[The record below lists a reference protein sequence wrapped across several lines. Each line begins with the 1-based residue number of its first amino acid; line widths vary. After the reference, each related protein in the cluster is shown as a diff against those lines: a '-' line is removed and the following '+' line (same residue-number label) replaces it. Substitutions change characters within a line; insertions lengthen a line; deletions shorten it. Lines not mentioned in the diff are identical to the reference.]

1 MSKSILNYRKGDNI
15 LRIFFII
22 GLIYTFL
29 IDKLPI
35 NLLTKRLSRSLFGAK
50 LRLGAVIG
58 MIFVGVFA
66 GITFGGYSA
75 NLEPMYDSVYEDSD
89 SGTNLA
95 DLWIDNKTTVWSLD
109 QVQSLCFEAE
119 SSFPTGYHILDSC
132 EGRMVIN
139 GAMFHID
146 DDSEENVINSVW
158 HGISPDDEIDR
169 LWFPEGHSEG
179 YPASNADE
187 IVIDAHVKEALS
199 LELDDTILIGV
210 GNGSMNFTVVGFAYH
225 PLHIYMA
232 PEGSFFPPESGQY
245 VSGYLSHLGMQ
256 RLTGESLGSANTIM
270 FDIEG
275 TPSFDLPDTENYEG
289 NELDIAKSSLI
300 ESMVESGLDGRIR
313 DRGQVES
320 VEIMRQ
326 DLEGAKKMAAPF
338 TILIQF
344 IAAIT
349 IALSL
354 QRLVQSQTR
363 EIAILRTLGIPR
375 KSIMTGYLIAPIGI
389 GFVGCL
395 LGALAGPYGMN
406 GMLDFYEGIVGIPII
421 ERSIPLE
428 LYISII
434 GLTMIIVFISG
445 VFPAWKATRVDPLEV
460 LGGNSEIR
468 IGSNRLRSLTS
479 WLPSL
484 LGLSI
489 RSSLRKPA
497 RLGMTFLAVGISLML
512 AGSIQMMTVSLQ
524 DTIVGGLRDGQSW
537 DVQVYIQSDGE
548 SPVIDWAEENGATY
562 EIIIEAP
569 IGTIV
574 DSSDMQRSITLVGLN
589 SYSEGGSM
597 RNVEIIYGEIPTPE
611 MSVLQVIMD
620 EGSLE
625 MSGWS
630 IEQQYS
636 VLVGGSEIEVEV
648 VGSARGEISRTMFF
662 LQSDLANVIGINATS
677 VYLDLPAN
685 TQVDESLGEI
695 SNGIQERE
703 SLLRGIEDLLDQ
715 QTKILSAI
723 MGLGILFTIVVMFN
737 TMIMNIAERDFELAT
752 LRVLGAST
760 SSLGTMLLFESILI
774 GIIGGFIGILFAF
787 GGAISLASSISSWQF
802 FFPVVLVPSVAI
814 QLMIIVLL
822 ISVAMVPI
830 GIFRLRNMN
839 LVEKVKDLS

>member
-1 MSKSILNYRKGDNI
+1 
-15 LRIFFII
+15 
-22 GLIYTFL
+22 
-29 IDKLPI
+29 
-35 NLLTKRLSRSLFGAK
+35 
-50 LRLGAVIG
+50 

-89 SGTNLA
+89 TGANLA
-95 DLWIDNKTTVWSLD
+95 DLWIDNKTTVWSKD
-109 QVQSLCFEAE
+109 QVRSLCVEVE
-119 SSFPTGYHILDSC
+119 STWPTEYPILDSC

-139 GAMFHID
+139 GAMFHIGD
-146 DDSEENVINSVW
+146 NSEENIINSVW

-232 PEGSFFPPESGQY
+232 PEGSIFPPESGQY
-245 VSGYLSHLGMQ
+245 VTGYLSHLGMQ

-275 TPSFDLPDTENYEG
+275 TPSFDLPNTEKYEG
-289 NELDIAKSSLI
+289 DELDIAKSSLI
-300 ESMVESGLDGRIR
+300 ESMDESGLDGRIR

-326 DLEGAKKMAAPF
+326 DLEGVKKMTAPF

-389 GFVGCL
+389 GFVGSL
-395 LGALAGPYGMN
+395 LGALAGPYGVN

-434 GLTMIIVFISG
+434 SLTMIIVFISG
-445 VFPAWKATRVDPLEV
+445 VFPAWKATRIDPLEI

-468 IGSNRLRSLTS
+468 VGSNRLRSLTS

-497 RLGMTFLAVGISLML
+497 RLIMTFLAVGISLML
-512 AGSIQMMTVSLQ
+512 VGSIQMMTVSLQ

-548 SPVIDWAEENGATY
+548 SSVIDWADENGAFY

-574 DSSDMQRSITLVGLN
+574 DSSGMQRSITLVGLN
-589 SYSEGGSM
+589 SYSDSESM
-597 RNVEIIYGEIPTPE
+597 RNVELIDGEIPIPDS
-611 MSVLQVIMD
+611 SVLQVIMD

-630 IEQQYS
+630 INQRYLI
-636 VLVGGSEIEVEV
+636 LVGDSEIEVEV
-648 VGSARGEISRTMFF
+648 VGSARGEISRTIFF

-677 VYLDLPAN
+677 VYLDLPADI
-685 TQVDESLGEI
+685 QIDEGLGEI

-703 SLLRGIEDLLDQ
+703 SLLRGIEDLLEQ
-715 QTKILSAI
+715 QTQVLGAI
-723 MGLGILFTIVVMFN
+723 TGLGILFTLAVMFN
-737 TMIMNIAERDFELAT
+737 TMIMNLAERDFELAT

-774 GIIGGFIGILFAF
+774 GIIGGIIGILFAF
-787 GGAISLASSISSWQF
+787 GGAISLASSFSSWQLY
-802 FFPVVLVPSVAI
+802 FPVVFVPSIAI

-822 ISVAMVPI
+822 ISIAMVPI

>member
-1 MSKSILNYRKGDNI
+1 
-15 LRIFFII
+15 
-22 GLIYTFL
+22 
-29 IDKLPI
+29 
-35 NLLTKRLSRSLFGAK
+35 
-50 LRLGAVIG
+50 

-89 SGTNLA
+89 TGANLA
-95 DLWIDNKTTVWSLD
+95 DLWIDNKTTVWSKD
-109 QVQSLCFEAE
+109 QVRSLCVEVE
-119 SSFPTGYHILDSC
+119 STWPTEYPILDSC

-139 GAMFHID
+139 GAMFHIGD
-146 DDSEENVINSVW
+146 NSEENIINSVW

-232 PEGSFFPPESGQY
+232 PEGSIFPPESGQY
-245 VSGYLSHLGMQ
+245 VTGYLSHLGMQ

-275 TPSFDLPDTENYEG
+275 TPSFDLPNTEKYEG
-289 NELDIAKSSLI
+289 DELDIAKSSLI
-300 ESMVESGLDGRIR
+300 ESMDESGLDGRIR

-326 DLEGAKKMAAPF
+326 DLEGVKKMTAPF

-389 GFVGCL
+389 GFVGSL
-395 LGALAGPYGMN
+395 LGALAGPYGVN
-406 GMLDFYEGIVGIPII
+406 GMLDIYEGIVGIPII

-434 GLTMIIVFISG
+434 SLTMIIVFISG
-445 VFPAWKATRVDPLEV
+445 VFPAWKATRIDPLEI

-468 IGSNRLRSLTS
+468 VGSNRLRSLTS

-497 RLGMTFLAVGISLML
+497 RLIMTFLAVGISLML
-512 AGSIQMMTVSLQ
+512 VGSIQMMTVSLQ

-548 SPVIDWAEENGATY
+548 SSVIDWADENGAFY

-574 DSSDMQRSITLVGLN
+574 DSSGMQRSITLVGLN
-589 SYSEGGSM
+589 SYSDSESM
-597 RNVEIIYGEIPTPE
+597 RNVELIDGEIPIPDS
-611 MSVLQVIMD
+611 SVLQVIMD

-630 IEQQYS
+630 INQRYLI
-636 VLVGGSEIEVEV
+636 LVGDSEIEVEV
-648 VGSARGEISRTMFF
+648 VGSARGEISRTIFF

-677 VYLDLPAN
+677 VYLDLPADI
-685 TQVDESLGEI
+685 QIDEGLGEI

-703 SLLRGIEDLLDQ
+703 SLLRGIEDLLEQ
-715 QTKILSAI
+715 QTQVLGAI
-723 MGLGILFTIVVMFN
+723 TGLGILFTLAVMFN
-737 TMIMNIAERDFELAT
+737 TMIMNLAERDFELAT

-774 GIIGGFIGILFAF
+774 GIIGGIIGILFAF
-787 GGAISLASSISSWQF
+787 GGAISLASSFSSWQF
-802 FFPVVLVPSVAI
+802 YFPVVFVPSIAI

-822 ISVAMVPI
+822 ISIAMVPI